1 MSGKNINF
9 DDENMNKS
17 SFYKNRKIFNI
28 FNIDVNKILIS
39 WKEPY
44 GKKGSFKYFIG
55 YNSITPLCIKLPQ
68 MIGYVKHF
76 DSDKAMS
83 FTVIDNKLLKK
94 YTKMWER
101 VSSLRNIEYRMW

>member
-1 MSGKNINF
+1 
-9 DDENMNKS
+9 
-17 SFYKNRKIFNI
+17 
-28 FNIDVNKILIS
+28 
-39 WKEPY
+39 
-44 GKKGSFKYFIG
+44 
-55 YNSITPLCIKLPQ
+55 

-101 VSSLRNIEYRMW
+101 VSSLRNIEYRMWYVYDDKYIKTKKVIWR

>member
-1 MSGKNINF
+1 
-9 DDENMNKS
+9 
-17 SFYKNRKIFNI
+17 
-28 FNIDVNKILIS
+28 
-39 WKEPY
+39 
-44 GKKGSFKYFIG
+44 
-55 YNSITPLCIKLPQ
+55 

-76 DSDKAMS
+76 DSDKA

>member
-1 MSGKNINF
+1 
-9 DDENMNKS
+9 
-17 SFYKNRKIFNI
+17 
-28 FNIDVNKILIS
+28 
-39 WKEPY
+39 
-44 GKKGSFKYFIG
+44 
-55 YNSITPLCIKLPQ
+55 

-101 VSSLRNIEYRMW
+101 VSSLRNIEYRMWYWIMINI